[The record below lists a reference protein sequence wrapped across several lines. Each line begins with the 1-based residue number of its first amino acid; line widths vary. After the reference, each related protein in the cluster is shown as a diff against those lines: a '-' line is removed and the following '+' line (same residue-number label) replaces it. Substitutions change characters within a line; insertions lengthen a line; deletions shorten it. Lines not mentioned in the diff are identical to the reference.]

1 MEEDEEEKKE
11 EEDWEGGDKGVEG
24 GKISCSAT
32 PNSLTPVSLTI
43 GQSVA
48 FCVFI

>member
-1 MEEDEEEKKE
+1 MKKRRKKKK
-11 EEDWEGGDKGVEG
+11 DWEGGDKGVEG